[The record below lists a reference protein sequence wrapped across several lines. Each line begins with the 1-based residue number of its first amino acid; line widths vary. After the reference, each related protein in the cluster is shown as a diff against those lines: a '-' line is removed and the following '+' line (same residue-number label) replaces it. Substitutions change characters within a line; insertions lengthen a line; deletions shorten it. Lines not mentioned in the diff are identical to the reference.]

1 MKRAQPTPPAISPS
15 ALHLLHVGSMDA
27 RLIGLS
33 IERHWTRSVRLVETL
48 DEAQVV
54 LIDCDRPGI
63 ETALEQLAGHPRI
76 GIVYYAF
83 HPKDHTPRF
92 QPRPVLG
99 KPLNLESLPA
109 TLAQAR
115 ADAAHAIAV
124 APPRPLTPSVLA
136 SPPPTEESAAPPL
149 GHSLMS
155 DDERDLC
162 GAMEDIPTTPGGPLP
177 DKLFFN
183 PDDYLIGRL
192 QQAVALARASG
203 RPQLISGLPRL
214 IGIEPRPAPMCITA
228 FRENQLRPLAMTQLP
243 EATGRIVSTPIIG
256 EAGSNPIHVAA
267 EDFLWNAAAWAA
279 RGRLPTGSDPYR
291 PVRLRAWPNFTC
303 AFVSPHAMRI
313 AALWTR
319 TRASPVEIATRLG
332 IAHRYV
338 FSVYSAASFAGLLDT
353 TAGQGDEA
361 RPPPSPPTQADKP
374 TRPSILSR
382 ILRKLR
388 DAV

>member
-1 MKRAQPTPPAISPS
+1 MKRAQSSSPAEPPS

-33 IERHWTRSVRLVETL
+33 IERHWTRSVHLVETL
-48 DEAQVV
+48 EEAQVV

-63 ETALEQLAGHPRI
+63 EAALDQLATHPRI

-83 HPKDHTPRF
+83 HPKDHASRF

-99 KPLNLESLPA
+99 KPLNLESLPV
-109 TLAQAR
+109 TLARAR
-115 ADAAHAIAV
+115 ADAAHVITA
-124 APPRPLTPSVLA
+124 APPRPVA
-136 SPPPTEESAAPPL
+136 PPPAPSAPAATSAPAPL
-149 GHSLMS
+149 GHSLMT

-162 GAMEDIPTTPGGPLP
+162 GGMDDIPAAPGSPLP

-192 QQAVALARASG
+192 QQALAMASTSG
-203 RPQLISGLPRL
+203 RPHLISGLPRL
-214 IGIEPRPAPMCITA
+214 IGIEPRPIPVCITA

-243 EATGRIVSTPIIG
+243 ESTGRIVSTPLIG
-256 EAGSNPIHVAA
+256 EADSQPLQLAA

-279 RGRLPTGSDPYR
+279 RGRLPAGSDPYR

-303 AFVSPHAMRI
+303 AFASPHAMRI

-319 TRASPVEIATRLG
+319 TQASPVEIATRLG
-332 IAHRYV
+332 IPHRYV

-353 TAGQGDEA
+353 TTGDA
-361 RPPPSPPTQADKP
+361 NVSVTQPSPSAHTDRPA
-374 TRPSILSR
+374 RPSILSR

>member
-1 MKRAQPTPPAISPS
+1 MKRAQSSSPSEPPS

-48 DEAQVV
+48 EEAQVV

-63 ETALEQLAGHPRI
+63 EAVLDQLAGHPRI

-83 HPKDHTPRF
+83 HPKDHAPRF

-99 KPLNLESLPA
+99 KPLNLESLPV
-109 TLAQAR
+109 TLARAR
-115 ADAAHAIAV
+115 ADAAHVIAA
-124 APPRPLTPSVLA
+124 APPRPIA
-136 SPPPTEESAAPPL
+136 PPPAPSAPAAASAPAPL
-149 GHSLMS
+149 GNSLMA

-162 GAMEDIPTTPGGPLP
+162 GGMDDIPAAPGSPLP

-192 QQAVALARASG
+192 QQALALASASG
-203 RPQLISGLPRL
+203 RPHLISGLPRL
-214 IGIEPRPAPMCITA
+214 IGIEPRPIPVCITA

-243 EATGRIVSTPIIG
+243 ESTGRIVSTPLIG
-256 EAGSNPIHVAA
+256 EADSQPLQLAA

-279 RGRLPTGSDPYR
+279 RGRLPAGSNPYR
-291 PVRLRAWPNFTC
+291 PVRLRAWPNFTY
-303 AFVSPHAMRI
+303 AFASPHAMRI

-319 TRASPVEIATRLG
+319 TQASPVEIAARLG
-332 IAHRYV
+332 IPHRYV

-353 TAGQGDEA
+353 TTGDA
-361 RPPPSPPTQADKP
+361 NTPAALPAPPAQTDRPA
-374 TRPSILSR
+374 RPSILSR

>member
-1 MKRAQPTPPAISPS
+1 MKQAQPTAPADHPS

-48 DEAQVV
+48 AEAQVV

-63 ETALEQLAGHPRI
+63 ETALEQLASHPRM

-92 QPRPVLG
+92 QPRTVLG
-99 KPLNLESLPA
+99 KPLHLESLPA

-115 ADAAHAIAV
+115 ADAAHAIVAVPPNSV
-124 APPRPLTPSVLA
+124 APPAVANTPAKEEGSA
-136 SPPPTEESAAPPL
+136 SPL

-162 GAMEDIPTTPGGPLP
+162 GAMEDIPATPGSPLP

-192 QQAVALARASG
+192 QQALALALESG

-214 IGIEPRPAPMCITA
+214 IGIEPRPAPVCITA

-243 EATGRIVSTPIIG
+243 EATGRIVSTPLIG
-256 EAGSNPIHVAA
+256 EAGSNPAQVAA

-279 RGRLPTGSDPYR
+279 RGRLPAGSDPYR

-319 TRASPVEIATRLG
+319 TQASPVEIATRLG

-338 FSVYSAASFAGLLDT
+338 FSVYSAASFSGLLDT
-353 TAGQGDEA
+353 TAWQGDEA
-361 RPPPSPPTQADKP
+361 SPPPPPQTQADKP
-374 TRPSILSR
+374 ARPSILSR